1 MDSLIVVKTVHI
13 ITAFD
18 CSETA
23 AKRNY
28 EALIFQYET
37 SIINSIE
44 VRCIMKFP
52 TRSRQIKISLLHST
66 TNNNINLSYL

>member
-13 ITAFD
+13 ITPFD
-18 CSETA
+18 CSEAA

-28 EALIFQYET
+28 EALIFQNET
-37 SIINSIE
+37 SIINSTG

-52 TRSRQIKISLLHST
+52 TRSR
-66 TNNNINLSYL
+66 